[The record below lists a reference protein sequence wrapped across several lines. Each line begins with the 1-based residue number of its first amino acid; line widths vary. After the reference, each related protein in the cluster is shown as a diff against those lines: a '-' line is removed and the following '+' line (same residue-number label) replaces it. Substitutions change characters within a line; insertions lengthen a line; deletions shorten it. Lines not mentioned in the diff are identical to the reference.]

1 VIKAAGPV
9 TRSSQEDLERAIKVL
24 KPPLGHQ
31 RKEVMPL
38 ANPASLVFYG
48 QDIGWLVLVR

>member
-1 VIKAAGPV
+1 M
-9 TRSSQEDLERAIKVL
+9 RSSQADLKRAIKVL